1 MAMPR
6 AMKAQP
12 RQSPTRAQ
20 PMLMAQS
27 MPMPRATAQPTPNTI
42 ARHELAHTLR
52 PSAHEMP
59 RLTMTPEI
67 PRLNVQ
73 RMPRRGPRAPQA
85 IAYELM
91 AMVHEPRAVAHEL
104 MAMMHDLRATAHEPN
119 ATAYWLRATAH
130 ELMLM
135 AKPMPRPMAQPR
147 GVAHEL
153 MAMAEPAPRA
163 VAQPMPRSTKPVP
176 RPMVQPRAISRKH
189 MSMAHEPRAHEP
201 RLMAYK
207 LAAMP

>member
-1 MAMPR
+1 MPHSY
-6 AMKAQP
+6 ASLG
-12 RQSPTRAQ
+12 SPSG
-20 PMLMAQS
+20 LLGGLS
-27 MPMPRATAQPTPNTI
+27 GSAT
-42 ARHELAHTLR
+42 LASFGGLCGSAALTSFGGLCGSAALALFGGDGFVLTSLGR
-52 PSAHEMP
+52 PGSLGGSLLASCLIGSAA
-59 RLTMTPEI
+59 L
-67 PRLNVQ
+67 
-73 RMPRRGPRAPQA
+73 AW
-85 IAYELM
+85 
-91 AMVHEPRAVAHEL
+91 
-104 MAMMHDLRATAHEPN
+104 TAHEPN
-119 ATAYWLRATAH
+119 ATAYWLMATAH

-189 MSMAHEPRAHEP
+189 MSMAHVSRAMAHEP

-207 LAAMP
+207 LTAMP